1 LKERNSLL
9 EEEDEEFYPLL
20 LLLFEFK
27 EVPENILFD

>member
-20 LLLFEFK
+20 LLFEFK